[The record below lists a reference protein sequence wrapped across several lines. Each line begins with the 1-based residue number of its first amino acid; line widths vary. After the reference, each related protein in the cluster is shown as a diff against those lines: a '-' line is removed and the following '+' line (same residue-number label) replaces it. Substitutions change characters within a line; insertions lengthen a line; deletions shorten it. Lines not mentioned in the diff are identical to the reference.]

1 MYLGA
6 HQCPTFATVRTAVTT
21 LRDRVRQIPQLQLPK
36 SRAER
41 KAFASH
47 HDELTLYTYW
57 MFAFATGIRGIV
69 APYPRIELID
79 PQTGTYTIEDKTANS
94 GALGYKRRVV
104 RLPPVL
110 LGQMQAYDAYLRG
123 LKRKY
128 QLEGDGPCFFLALDD
143 EKLRPVAIRPVE
155 LQSRAEELLPFP
167 ANTQRLFLRSELLG
181 RGCGAEIVDAF
192 MGHWAFGE
200 EPWAPYSTFNYAV
213 YFDALKPYLGPLL
226 KELGF
231 EVVRKRIVS

>member
-1 MYLGA
+1 MT
-6 HQCPTFATVRTAVTT
+6 PT
-21 LRDRVRQIPQLQLPK
+21 
-36 SRAER
+36 
-41 KAFASH
+41 
-47 HDELTLYTYW
+47 
-57 MFAFATGIRGIV
+57 
-69 APYPRIELID
+69 
-79 PQTGTYTIEDKTANS
+79 
-94 GALGYKRRVV
+94 
-104 RLPPVL
+104 
-110 LGQMQAYDAYLRG
+110 LRG

-200 EPWAPYSTFNYAV
+200 
-213 YFDALKPYLGPLL
+213 GP
-226 KELGF
+226 
-231 EVVRKRIVS
+231 